1 VQTAHSSAAEHALET
16 QRIGSLQ
23 IAVVAICFLI
33 QMCDG
38 YDIGAIGWSVPSL
51 THAWQLPP
59 PAFTW
64 AFAFSNIGIMAGALV
79 ASPFADRFG
88 RKPLLLASI
97 AIFGLASLA
106 TAVAT
111 TIHFLAVC
119 RFFTGFGI
127 AGTFAGTVALTG
139 DFAPQRLRAT
149 MIMVCFTGA
158 PAGGFIG
165 GQIVA
170 LLLHQGFGWQII
182 FILGAAFPLALLL
195 IMALFLPESP
205 RFLARRANLSARQ
218 RALLARLDIAP
229 DATDAAAVDI
239 ARGNPIAML
248 FGEGYALSTI
258 LLWIIFFCSLLN
270 LYLFGFW
277 LPEVL
282 HLVGMTPAAAVFA
295 SSLRDFGAIW
305 AVLYLGLAIDRF
317 GPQRALALHYIV
329 GGVFIALIA
338 LVAMPYAILLAVIFF
353 SGMTI
358 IGSQTGANATAGALY
373 PARMRASGIGWAL
386 GIGRLGGIAA
396 PLLGGWLLKIGVAP
410 LRIFL
415 GACVFAV
422 IAAVC
427 TALLRVRAGQLPHLA
442 ITELTS

>member
-1 VQTAHSSAAEHALET
+1 MTQAFSSVERTLEN
-16 QRIGSLQ
+16 QRIGALQ
-23 IAVVAICFLI
+23 ITVVAICFLI

-38 YDIGAIGWSVPSL
+38 YDIGAIGWAVPVL
-51 THAWQLPP
+51 THAWNMKAPV
-59 PAFTW
+59 FTT

-79 ASPFADRFG
+79 ASPLADRFG

-106 TAVAT
+106 TAAAAT
-111 TIHFLAVC
+111 IPYLVVC

-139 DFAPQRLRAT
+139 DYTPQRRRAT

-158 PAGGFIG
+158 PAGGFVG

-170 LLLHQGFGWQII
+170 FLLHQGSGWPVI
-182 FILGAAFPLALLL
+182 FILGAAFPLALLVV
-195 IMALFLPESP
+195 MVPFLPESP
-205 RFLARRANLSARQ
+205 RFLAHRQDLSPRQ
-218 RALLARLDIAP
+218 KALLARLDIVP
-229 DATDAAAVDI
+229 GDTHLGAVDV

-248 FGEGYALSTI
+248 FGEGYAVPTI

-282 HLVGMTPAAAVFA
+282 HLVGMTPAGAVFA
-295 SSLRDFGAIW
+295 SSLRDFGAIA
-305 AVLYLGLAIDRF
+305 AVFYLGMAIDRF
-317 GPQRALALHYIV
+317 GAQRALALHYIA

-338 LVAMPYAILLAVIFF
+338 LVALPYAILLAVIFF
-353 SGMTI
+353 AGMTT

-396 PLLGGWLLKIGVAP
+396 PILGGWLLRIGVAP
-410 LRIFL
+410 LHIFL
-415 GACVFAV
+415 SACAFAA
-422 IAAVC
+422 IAAVA
-427 TALLRVRAGQLPHLA
+427 TALLNVSTRQLAPLA
-442 ITELTS
+442 ATENAQ